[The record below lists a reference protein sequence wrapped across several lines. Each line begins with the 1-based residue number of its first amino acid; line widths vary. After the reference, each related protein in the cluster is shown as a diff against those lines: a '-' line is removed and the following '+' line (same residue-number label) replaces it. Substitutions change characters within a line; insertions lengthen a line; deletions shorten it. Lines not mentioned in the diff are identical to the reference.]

1 MNTLANTTV
10 LLVDDNLDSC
20 DLLRFVFEES
30 GALVVT
36 AQSVNAAIEAFR
48 RSPAHAVVADIR
60 IGAADGYDLLK
71 AIRETNVEYKGFTPV
86 IAMTGFASPEDK
98 DRAMAAGFN
107 GYFAKPFNPADVVGA
122 VEKLLSVPL
131 HEAA

>member
-30 GALVVT
+30 GASVVT